1 MSHHASE
8 APTVNTPVGAF
19 AYLREVAMVAYAN
32 PDPVDI
38 HFARLQGDEQLGTL
52 WEAAR
57 AVGVKPGT
65 IRVWVSRGKIEPVL
79 DGEAGAYFHLPTV
92 ERAAA
97 GGAKYKP
104 ADPAANSRGPHAHAA

>member
-1 MSHHASE
+1 MNA
-8 APTVNTPVGAF
+8 PVGAF

-79 DGEAGAYFHLPTV
+79 DGEAGTYFHLPTV

>member
-19 AYLREVAMVAYAN
+19 AYLREVVMVAYAN

-57 AVGVKPGT
+57 EAGVKPGT
-65 IRVWVSRGKIEPVL
+65 IRVWVSRGKLEPVL
-79 DGEAGAYFHLPTV
+79 DGEAGTYFHLPTV
-92 ERAAA
+92 KAAA
-97 GGAKYKP
+97 EGGAKYKP
-104 ADPAANSRGPHAHAA
+104 ADPAANSRGPHTHAA